1 MNWFDYTR
9 GYDHGTEDYSSRKN
23 NNSLLFFLLHLAL
36 SLVILFFK
44 LSFFI
49 LKGLAGLV
57 WEIIR
62 MMAGRHR

>member
-9 GYDHGTEDYSSRKN
+9 GYDHGIEDYSSRKN

-36 SLVILFFK
+36 SIVTLFFK

-49 LKGLAGLV
+49 LKGLAVLLWG
-57 WEIIR
+57 IIR
-62 MMAGRHR
+62 IMAGRQR